1 MLANFRGVLYR
12 KAILPQAYRFFSI
25 KPVGLYPGVT
35 PDASVPT
42 VCAEMPPEDDLELA
56 VVHAYEEHAT
66 GLFRYAVVLVR
77 HREAAQDAV
86 QEVFLR
92 YFIARSQGQRIVS
105 PKAWLYRV
113 LRNYALDSLKSSSI
127 KREIGMEE
135 VRQAVDIGQNPEVSY
150 HHRELARRMSS
161 LLAPRELEC
170 LRLRNEGFGYEEI
183 AAILSVRAGTVAALL
198 ARGQKKIRK
207 ALNQPAPALAARW
220 AENPC

>member
-1 MLANFRGVLYR
+1 VEPFRSATVD
-12 KAILPQAYRFFSI
+12 AIAPSSCVDF
-25 KPVGLYPGVT
+25 
-35 PDASVPT
+35 D
-42 VCAEMPPEDDLELA
+42 PEDDLELA
-56 VVHAYEEHAT
+56 VVQAYEEHAT

-92 YFIARSQGQRIVS
+92 YFIARSQGQRIMN

-113 LRNYALDSLKSSSI
+113 LRNHLLDSLKSSAV
-127 KREIGMEE
+127 KKEIGMEE
-135 VRQAVDIGQNPEVSY
+135 MRHVVDIGQNPEVSY
-150 HHRELARRMSS
+150 HHLELARRVSS

-183 AAILSVRAGTVAALL
+183 ASILSIRSGTVAALL

-207 ALNQPAPALAARW
+207 ALDQPAPVLAARW